1 MVESKTN
8 PPQCINQLTLSQSTP
23 VKLAV
28 ATNSDFW
35 IYQLDNS
42 GFHLEIR
49 RPVTGG
55 LNLI

>member
-42 GFHLEIR
+42 GFHL
-49 RPVTGG
+49 
-55 LNLI
+55 

>member
-8 PPQCINQLTLSQSTP
+8 PQCINQLTLSQSLC
-23 VKLAV
+23 KLAV

-35 IYQLDNS
+35 IYQLDNR
-42 GFHLEIR
+42 GFHLETR
-49 RPVTGG
+49 RPVIGG